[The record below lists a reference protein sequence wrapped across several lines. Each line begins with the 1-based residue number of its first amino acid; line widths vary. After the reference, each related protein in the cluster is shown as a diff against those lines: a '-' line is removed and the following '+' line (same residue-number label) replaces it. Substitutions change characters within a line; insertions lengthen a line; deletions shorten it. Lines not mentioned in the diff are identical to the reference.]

1 MFMRV
6 NSKCAHQ
13 VRPPRGRIQLSA
25 VVEETLGDYSL
36 PLPEARQNVR
46 LRGLFSRGGQPVLPN
61 SDQCLCGDF
70 ARDLGACQ
78 TQLTLT
84 RRRLSRLLSRAL
96 IVMTT
101 LVSPMSTGKELRKAS
116 NGKSRTP

>member
-1 MFMRV
+1 MRV

-46 LRGLFSRGGQPVLPN
+46 LRGLFSRGGQPVLPIRTN
-61 SDQCLCGDF
+61 VCAVIS
-70 ARDLGACQ
+70 LGILGPVKRSWEEF
-78 TQLTLT
+78 TDKT
-84 RRRLSRLLSRAL
+84 RTK
-96 IVMTT
+96 VG
-101 LVSPMSTGKELRKAS
+101 V
-116 NGKSRTP
+116 

>member
-13 VRPPRGRIQLSA
+13 VGPPRGRIQLSA

-70 ARDLGACQ
+70 ARDLGVCQ
-78 TQLTLT
+78 TQLGGVHGQDTDKG
-84 RRRLSRLLSRAL
+84 RRVGLELAIFAL
-96 IVMTT
+96 IPGLGNVAERPA
-101 LVSPMSTGKELRKAS
+101 SDLR
-116 NGKSRTP
+116 

>member
-1 MFMRV
+1 MFLRV

-78 TQLTLT
+78 TQLGGVHGQDTDKG
-84 RRRLSRLLSRAL
+84 RRLIRTLLGLAAL
-96 IVMTT
+96 WHNTMTDDID
-101 LVSPMSTGKELRKAS
+101 STAA
-116 NGKSRTP
+116 